1 MKISFRSLYLKI
13 FIWFWLAMIIIN
25 VALFAAVALTRP
37 TPTGRSW
44 RDLTQV
50 GPNALKAA
58 EVYEQSGPV
67 ALAAALQATEKA
79 SGVSPT
85 FFDENGKELSGRNVP
100 DGATEL
106 LAKAVDSKEIEF
118 NFANRTT
125 LVARPLVSPKGVRYT
140 YLAHIPRAPYQM
152 SYQTQ
157 GLRLLVVLVVGG
169 IFCYWLSRYLTTPLL
184 KLRST
189 TNELSEGNLGARVG
203 TKLAKRRDE
212 VGQLGRDFNLM
223 AERLESMVKAQQ
235 RLLGDI
241 SHELRSPL
249 ARLGVALGLARQRSG
264 NEAMGALDRIER
276 ESDNLNE
283 MISQLLTL
291 TRLESGTDGRKRT
304 DVDLAALVREVAD
317 DADFEARSLN
327 RSVSVVSADSC
338 SINGVEELLR
348 SAVENVVRNAVRFT
362 PESTAV
368 EVALLRQSEAGN
380 NFAIISVRDRGQ
392 GVPEEA
398 LEKIFQPFYRAEDA
412 RDRQSG
418 GGTGLG
424 LAITERAVRMHN
436 GSIHAINAAGG
447 GLSVEMKLLLPQG
460 SGAGSRRQE
469 QVAER
474 TAGSGAGS
482 RPQEQ
487 VST

>member
-1 MKISFRSLYLKI
+1 MKIKFRSLYLKI
-13 FIWFWLAMIIIN
+13 FIWFCLAMIISN
-25 VALFAAVALTRP
+25 VALFAAFALTRP

-44 RDLTQV
+44 RDLSQV
-50 GPNALKAA
+50 GPNALKAT
-58 EVYEQSGPV
+58 EVYEQSGAS
-67 ALAAALQATEKA
+67 ALATTFQATEKA

-85 FFDENGKELSGRNVP
+85 FFDENGNELSGRTIP
-100 DGATEL
+100 EGAAEL
-106 LAKAVDSKEIEF
+106 LVKAAESREIEF
-118 NFANRTT
+118 AFANRTT
-125 LVARPLVSPKGVRYT
+125 LVARPLISSKGARYT
-140 YLAHIPRAPYQM
+140 YLAHIPRAPFQ
-152 SYQTQ
+152 SGLQTQ
-157 GLRLLVVLVVGG
+157 ALRLVVVLVVGA
-169 IFCYWLSRYLTTPLL
+169 IFCYGLARYLTTPLL

-203 TKLAKRRDE
+203 PGLAKRRDE

-223 AERLESMVKAQQ
+223 AERLESMVSAQQ

-283 MISQLLTL
+283 MISQLLAL

-304 DVDLAALVREVAD
+304 NVDLALLVREVAG

-327 RSVSVVSADSC
+327 RSVNVVASEQC
-338 SINGVEELLR
+338 SLNGVEELLR
-348 SAVENVVRNAVRFT
+348 SAVENVIRNAVRFT
-362 PESTAV
+362 PEGTAV
-368 EVALLRQSEAGN
+368 EVALRKQNVDGN
-380 NFAIISVRDRGQ
+380 KYAIISVSDSGQ
-392 GVPEEA
+392 GVPEES

-424 LAITERAVRMHN
+424 LAITERAVRMHG
-436 GSIHAINAAGG
+436 GSIKASNSPEG
-447 GLSVEMKLLLPQG
+447 GLVVEMKLALPLVEDNFA
-460 SGAGSRRQE
+460 SKTKSSRAGFGNS
-469 QVAER
+469 
-474 TAGSGAGS
+474 
-482 RPQEQ
+482 PQEQ
-487 VST
+487 VSA